1 MGKKSVA
8 LDMLIAAMLKLG
20 TSHAE
25 RENVIAFIRSCYC
38 GRVLNYDLDAALAA
52 LAQLSAEEQHG
63 LIVWAMMNE
72 EASQQRKL
80 RASA

>member
-1 MGKKSVA
+1 MSKKSVA

-20 TSHAE
+20 STHAV

-38 GRVLNYDLDAALAA
+38 GRVLNYDLDGALAA
-52 LAQLSAEEQHG
+52 LARLTDDEQHG
-63 LIVWAMMNE
+63 LIVWAIMNE

>member
-8 LDMLIAAMLKLG
+8 LDMLIGAMLKLG
-20 TSHAE
+20 SSHAE

-52 LAQLSAEEQHG
+52 LARLSDEEQHG

-72 EASQQRKL
+72 EAAQRKL

>member
-20 TSHAE
+20 SSHAE

-38 GRVLNYDLDAALAA
+38 GRVLEYDLDAAIAA
-52 LAQLSAEEQHG
+52 LARLTDEEQHG
-63 LIVWAMMNE
+63 LIAWAVRNE
-72 EASQQRKL
+72 EANQQRQL

>member
-38 GRVLNYDLDAALAA
+38 GRVLNYDLDGALAA
-52 LAQLSAEEQHG
+52 LARLSDEEQHG

-72 EASQQRKL
+72 EAAQRKL